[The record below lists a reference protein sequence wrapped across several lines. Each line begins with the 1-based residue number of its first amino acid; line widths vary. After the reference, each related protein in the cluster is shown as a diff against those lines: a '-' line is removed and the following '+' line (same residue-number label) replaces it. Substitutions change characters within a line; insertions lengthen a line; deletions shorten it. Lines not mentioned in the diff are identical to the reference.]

1 MKMRT
6 LFLATAILMSP
17 TLSLAADYY
26 VSTSGNDSSS
36 GTPLAPFKTISHAAS
51 VVSAGGVV
59 HVAAGTYYGNVAS
72 SKSGTASA
80 RIRFVSDTK
89 WGTKIIGTGTEAMWV
104 NNGSYVDIIGFDV
117 SGPGRVGIQNGGSYT
132 LISNNH
138 VHNLTISGG
147 CNGSGGAGIVNSNY
161 SGSNGDIISNVVHDI
176 GTPGACNGV
185 QGIYHSNY
193 GGRIIDNLV
202 YRVSAFGIHL
212 WHAANQVT
220 VMNNTIFNNGSA
232 SIGGGIV
239 AGRGDS
245 GAGVMVNTI
254 ISNNIVVNNLHSGIS
269 QYCYSGDPCIGSG
282 NVTAN
287 NLVSG
292 NGGGNISLKVGSAT
306 GTIAADPQFVNYQ
319 ANGSGDYHLKSTSPA
334 INHGVPLSGVA
345 TDLDGKPR
353 VSGSAVDI
361 GAYEFNSSVSPTPT
375 PTPSPTPSSA
385 VTVSAT
391 SLTFPSQTIGT
402 MSAIQFVT
410 IKNTST
416 KAFTIPA
423 AFIMTG
429 DFAFGGKG
437 TCALKVS
444 YAPGASCT
452 ASVVF
457 KPTAIGA
464 RTGSLSMTTSASST
478 PMIVKLYGTG
488 K

>member
-6 LFLATAILMSP
+6 FILATAILMSP

-36 GTPLAPFKTISHAAS
+36 GTQLAPFKTLSHAAS

-59 HVAAGTYYGNVAS
+59 HVAAGTYYGNVMS
-72 SKSGTASA
+72 SKSGTSSA

-89 WGTKIIGTGTEAMWV
+89 WGAKIVGSGTEAMWL
-104 NNGSYVDIIGFDV
+104 NTGSYVDIIGFDV
-117 SGPGRVGIQNGGSYT
+117 SGPGRLGIQNGGSYT

-185 QGIYHSNY
+185 QGIYHSHY
-193 GGRIIDNLV
+193 GGRIVNNLV
-202 YRVSAFGIHL
+202 YRVSAYGIHL

-220 VMNNTIFNNGSA
+220 VMNNTVFNNGS
-232 SIGGGIV
+232 SSMGGGIV

-245 GAGVMVNTI
+245 GAGVMVNTS
-254 ISNNIVVNNLHSGIS
+254 ISNNIVMNNPRSGIS

-287 NLVSG
+287 NLVYG
-292 NGGGNISLKVGSAT
+292 NGGGNISLKVGSPT
-306 GTIAADPQFVNYQ
+306 GTITADPQFVNYQ
-319 ANGSGDYHLKSTSPA
+319 ASGSGDYHVKSTSPA
-334 INHGVPLSGVA
+334 INHGVPLPGVA

-353 VSGSAVDI
+353 LAGSAVDI
-361 GAYEFNSSVSPTPT
+361 GAYELSLSVSPT

-385 VTVSAT
+385 VTLSAT
-391 SLTFPSQTIGT
+391 SLAFPSQTVGT
-402 MSAIQFVT
+402 TSAVQIVT
-410 IKNTST
+410 IKNTGT

-423 AFIMTG
+423 AFVMTG

-437 TCALKVS
+437 TCALNVS

-457 KPTAIGA
+457 KPKAIGS